1 MSQYMRVLITL
12 VWELHPSASL
22 CCICRKVFNCGVVH
36 PKNPSGEKLLYAP
49 CFYSPEFHR
58 AAFSHP
64 TNRPSLSSSREAL
77 QKEEVQKEILLSPA
91 LHTTTFCALSSTI
104 TQDLDLHIIFIDHPV
119 GNPTPIFFPTPIANI
134 VILSSNSVILSSNDW
149 IDRIPQI

>member
-12 VWELHPSASL
+12 VWELHPSGSQAG
-22 CCICRKVFNCGVVH
+22 ICRKVFFCKGDDPDLH
-36 PKNPSGEKLLYAP
+36 G
-49 CFYSPEFHR
+49 

-77 QKEEVQKEILLSPA
+77 QKEEAKPSTMPSARRRCKMKNQKALLSPA

-119 GNPTPIFFPTPIANI
+119 GNPTPIFFPTPTPS
-134 VILSSNSVILSSNDW
+134 SSNSISSSSNHHSQLDK
-149 IDRIPQI
+149 Q